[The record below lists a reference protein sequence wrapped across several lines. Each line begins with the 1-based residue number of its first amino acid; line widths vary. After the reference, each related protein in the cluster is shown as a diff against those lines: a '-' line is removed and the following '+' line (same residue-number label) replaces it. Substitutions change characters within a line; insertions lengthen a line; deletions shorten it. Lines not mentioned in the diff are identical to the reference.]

1 MTRFI
6 FVFSLITLVYLAG
19 LSLAA
24 IPKMINY
31 QGMLT
36 QSDGKTPV
44 TNANY
49 PILFSIY
56 NISSGGSSLWSHTYN
71 VSVTNGL
78 FNIILGDSGATINLA
93 FDTTYWLGIKV
104 GTDPELSPRI
114 RLTSVGYAY
123 RAQKTQR
130 ADTADIALSAPGG
143 SSGNTWNFRVT
154 DTADTTLITGSSR
167 WGIARYGNT
176 LYGNADS
183 THVNL
188 GVTCTTGTSGQ
199 NLKYCTVG
207 GGRDNTASGYLATV
221 GGGYDN
227 TASVYSATVGG
238 GEDNTASGFSATVG
252 GGSRNN
258 SRSSFATVGGGY
270 KNSANDDYST
280 VGGGGYNDASGLIA
294 TIGGGYGDT
303 ASGDSATVGGGVQ
316 NTASGNV
323 ATVGGGKQNTASG
336 SSATLGG
343 GKQNNASGD
352 YATVGGGG
360 YNDASGLIATV
371 GGGYGDTASG
381 DSATVGGGV
390 QNTASGNV
398 ATVGGGKQ
406 NTASGSYA
414 TVGGGRQNTASES
427 YATVGGGK
435 QNTASGNYATVG
447 GGYADTASGDY
458 SFAAGNQVRIAS
470 AGDYTFAFGNNFT
483 TSASHAVVFHDASTP
498 IKVGIGTTSPAY
510 TLDVNGDA
518 YISGLVRGTAGGNGA
533 LLGTRSG
540 GNSFSVDWTGSQ
552 LKFYIEDSHVKT
564 FVIDHPLDESKYLVH
579 GTLEGAEAA
588 VYYRGTAQLTNGITE
603 ITLPSYFETLVRKE
617 GRTILLTNID
627 GFDRLAVKKV
637 DGEKIR
643 DGRFVVVSDN
653 PTSSQEFDWEVK
665 AIRQDVPLLVVEPD
679 KKDIEVRGVGP
690 YTYPVSRSDHG
701 SK

>member
-336 SSATLGG
+336 
-343 GKQNNASGD
+343 
-352 YATVGGGG
+352 
-360 YNDASGLIATV
+360 
-371 GGGYGDTASG
+371 
-381 DSATVGGGV
+381 
-390 QNTASGNV
+390 
-398 ATVGGGKQ
+398 
-406 NTASGSYA
+406 
-414 TVGGGRQNTASES
+414 
-427 YATVGGGK
+427 
-435 QNTASGNYATVG
+435 NYATVG